1 MSASLRETLLV
12 SRAAALARSG
22 SLDAAAEVLGEV
34 GTSASALDLL
44 ARVHAQRGDFAAAD
58 ECWGRAGLAESAPE
72 RLTAQAIL
80 AGKRRARPLVHSGWL
95 AVGVAVVAI
104 ALVAGGGGWLASSLP
119 RARPAPVAATVTVSV
134 PVSVPAPAERPTAS
148 AAELAAVVRQ
158 AEELARQVVLDD
170 VARRLAMPGVRVE
183 RRRSDVRVLFD
194 RGVFWRDAELRSGSG
209 DLLLT
214 LGRRLRSLPVSTTV
228 VGHSVTVPGGAS
240 HGGSEVALRRAQV
253 AAGYL
258 ADGGGLPLTAFTL
271 VSADQSAG
279 PFPERSRN
287 RTVTLLIRPV
297 D

>member
-1 MSASLRETLLV
+1 M

-22 SLDAAAEVLGEV
+22 SLDAAAQVLGEA
-34 GTSASALDLL
+34 GTSAPALDLL

-72 RLTAQAIL
+72 RLRAQAIL

-95 AVGVAVVAI
+95 AVGVAVVAV
-104 ALVAGGGGWLASSLP
+104 ALVAGGGGWLASSALP
-119 RARPAPVAATVTVSV
+119 EGLSGERRPVAATVTVSV
-134 PVSVPAPAERPTAS
+134 PVPVERPTAS

-158 AEELARQVVLDD
+158 AEEAGRRLAQARVLNSA
-170 VARRLAMPGVRVE
+170 ARRLALPGVRVE
-183 RRRSDVRVLFD
+183 RRRSDVRVLFE
-194 RGVFWRDAELRSGSG
+194 RGLFWRDTSLRSGSAE
-209 DLLLT
+209 LLLA
-214 LGRRLRSLPVSTTV
+214 LGRQLGDLPVSTTV
-228 VGHSVTVPGGAS
+228 VGHSVPVPGGPS
-240 HGGSEVALRRAQV
+240 HGGSEVALARAQV

-258 ADGGGLPLTAFTL
+258 ADGGGLPLTAFTV
-271 VSADQSAG
+271 VSADQAAG